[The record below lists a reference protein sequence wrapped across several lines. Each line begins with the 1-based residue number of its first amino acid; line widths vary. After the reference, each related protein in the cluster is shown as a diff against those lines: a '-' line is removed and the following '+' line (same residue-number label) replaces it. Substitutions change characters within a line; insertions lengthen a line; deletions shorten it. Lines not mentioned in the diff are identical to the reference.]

1 MVISNMR
8 KALDS
13 VPYLL
18 SFISL
23 EVVVFFVLYVVHALL
38 LKGFG
43 FSDSLVKGGYEFFW
57 RIISLQVFMQLGFLI
72 LAANFDF
79 QKNYLVILCLS
90 LVAYSIASLFSF
102 SDVSSI
108 WKLMKIPNKDE
119 MGEGFAICCSVTIAY
134 LFFLFLGLVKS

>member
-1 MVISNMR
+1 MR
-8 KALDS
+8 KTLDS
-13 VPYLL
+13 VPCLL
-18 SFISL
+18 SFMSL
-23 EVVVFFVLYVVHALL
+23 EVVVFFVLYVVHALF

-57 RIISLQVFMQLGFLI
+57 RIISLQLFLQLGFLM

-108 WKLMKIPNKDE
+108 WKLMQIPNRDE
-119 MGEGFAICCSVTIAY
+119 MGEGFAIFCSVTIAY
-134 LFFLFLGLVKS
+134 LLFLFWDVVKP